1 MVNDNQMGPMLTVKE
16 VARLLHIHSNTV
28 RRWSDRGIIRAYRIT
43 RRGDRRFRRED
54 IARFLA
60 ELNATKG
67 DEREA
72 SLNQRQAKNP
82 ANIDPQ
88 LAHLLNSIQD
98 ADSLPIFSYRK
109 PG

>member
-1 MVNDNQMGPMLTVKE
+1 MGPLLTVRE

-60 ELNATKG
+60 ELNASNG
-67 DEREA
+67 DEKEA
-72 SLNQRQAKNP
+72 SSTQKQAESHTK
-82 ANIDPQ
+82 IDPT
-88 LAHLLNSIQD
+88 LEHLLNSIQD
-98 ADSLPIFSYRK
+98 ADSPPVFSYRH
-109 PG
+109 PR

>member
-1 MVNDNQMGPMLTVKE
+1 MVSNNQMGPLLTVKE

-43 RRGDRRFRRED
+43 PRGDRRFRRED

-72 SLNQRQAKNP
+72 SLAR
-82 ANIDPQ
+82 
-88 LAHLLNSIQD
+88 
-98 ADSLPIFSYRK
+98 R
-109 PG
+109 